1 MAHAETSS
9 VDVGHG
15 SGHAHDDAA
24 EIEDLRR
31 RIQAL
36 QEDFAVADR
45 RVRAAVRERPFVAI
59 GAAIAAGF
67 ILGRVI
73 SRA

>member
-1 MAHAETSS
+1 MAHAETDSGY
-9 VDVGHG
+9 VGQR
-15 SGHAHDDAA
+15 SGPEHDDAT

-45 RVRAAVRERPFVAI
+45 RLRAAVRERPFLAI
-59 GAAIAAGF
+59 GAAIATGF